1 MMTLPYNTAFEAYSA
16 IKASKQAE
24 LRTALFKAAVRYSAI
39 RAEWHFMTIE
49 ERTST
54 DHSRTI
60 AHNRF
65 IDTCNILSR
74 EQAKIGE
81 NNRWREA
88 IGTDRKMVGDFACW
102 VSCWLGISN
111 R

>member
-1 MMTLPYNTAFEAYSA
+1 MSLDYTTAQQAYQQLSETRLT
-16 IKASKQAE
+16 E
-24 LRTALFKAAVRYSAI
+24 LRTALLKAAVRYAAI
-39 RAEWHFMTIE
+39 RAEWHFMSPS
-49 ERTST
+49 ERATA
-54 DHSRTI
+54 DHGRTI

-81 NNRWREA
+81 DNKWRAA
-88 IGTDRKMVGDFACW
+88 IGMDRKMIGDFACW
-102 VSCWLGISN
+102 VSCWVGIGE

>member
-1 MMTLPYNTAFEAYSA
+1 MSLDHT
-16 IKASKQAE
+16 
-24 LRTALFKAAVRYSAI
+24 TALQAYNKVSQTRLTDLRNALLKAAVRYAAI
-39 RAEWHFMTIE
+39 RAEWHFMSAT
-49 ERTST
+49 ERATA
-54 DHSRTI
+54 DPGRTI

-81 NNRWREA
+81 DNKWREA
-88 IGTDRKMVGDFACW
+88 IGMERKLIGDWACY
-102 VSCWLGISN
+102 VSCFIGIGN